1 MKIIDGKTISRKIIN
16 NIQEKVS
23 IKIDTEG
30 KSPSLAIVLV
40 GNDYAS
46 ETYVSAK
53 IKTCK
58 KVGIHT
64 QLFRFDSSVKNNHL
78 KAEIN
83 KLNNDSKFNGI
94 LVQLPLP
101 SHIPQREIL
110 DLINPLKDVDG
121 LTSLNTGLLAL
132 GTPKFIPATPQ
143 GIQKLLIESRVKI
156 EGKHIVICGRSN
168 IVGKPLSNLLSNNE
182 INANA
187 TVTLCHSKTENLIDY
202 TRTADILIVAVG
214 SSEFITESM
223 IKEGTVVIDVGINR
237 IKDNSVEKGYRI
249 VGDVD
254 LKSVINKVSKITP
267 VPGGVGPMTIAMLL
281 ENVLKSS
288 N

>member
-1 MKIIDGKTISRKIIN
+1 MKIIDGKTISKKIIN

-23 IKIDTEG
+23 IKINTEG
-30 KSPSLAIVLV
+30 KNPSLAIVLV

-64 QLFRFDSSVKNNHL
+64 QLFRFDSSVKNNDL
-78 KAEIN
+78 KDEIK
-83 KLNNDSKFNGI
+83 KLNNDSKFDGI

-187 TVTLCHSKTENLIDY
+187 TVTLCHSKTQNLIDY

-223 IKEGTVVIDVGINR
+223 IKKGSVVIDVGINR

-254 LKSVINKVSKITP
+254 FKSVINKVSKITP